1 MSFTASTYQNEFLP
15 AGADE
20 VHAVVTVTADAATVA
35 AAATAKAVVLAVDT
49 SGSMGHP
56 FTKILA
62 ARRAVAAA
70 VAEIPDGTLFA
81 VIVGSHEAACAY
93 PWGGD
98 ALVVAD
104 ERTRAEAIEIA
115 GRLEPSG
122 GTAISTWLRLA
133 RFLFDALSGPGG
145 TSTAIKLAYLLTDGK
160 NESEQRSVLEAELR
174 ACTGVFQCDARGV
187 GDAWV
192 VEELRLVTSSL
203 LGEVDIIATPDE
215 MDDDFRAFLSR
226 ALGKAV
232 ADVSLRVW
240 APQGAAVRFVRQVA
254 PAIEDLTTK
263 GVDGGPLTRDFP
275 TGAWAGGESRDY
287 HVCVSVPPGAVGE
300 EKLAARVA
308 LVVDDQPGPAALV
321 RAVWTDDEA
330 LSTRINP
337 QVAHYTGQTELADAI
352 HEGLEARKAG
362 DEARATIRL
371 GRAVAIAHASG
382 NEGTVRLLAKV
393 VDVDDPATG
402 TVRLRREVAALD
414 EMALDTRSTRTVRVT
429 KKG

>member
-1 MSFTASTYQNEFLP
+1 MSFTASTYQNEYLP
-15 AGADE
+15 AGAEE

-56 FTKILA
+56 PTKIQA
-62 ARRAVAAA
+62 ARKAVAAA

-104 ERTRAEAIEIA
+104 DRTRAEAVEIA

-133 RFLFDALSGPGG
+133 RFLFDPHPG
-145 TSTAIKLAYLLTDGK
+145 AIKLAYLLTDGK

-215 MDDDFRAFLSR
+215 MDDDFRAFLTR

-240 APQGAAVRFVRQVA
+240 APQGAAVQFVRQVA

-287 HVCVSVPPGAVGE
+287 HVSVSVPPGAVGE

-308 LVVDDQPGPAALV
+308 LVVDGQAGQSSLV
-321 RAVWTDDEA
+321 RAIWTDDEA

-393 VDVDDPATG
+393 VEVDDPASG

>member
-1 MSFTASTYQNEFLP
+1 MSFTASTYQNEYLP
-15 AGADE
+15 AGAEE

-81 VIVGSHEAACAY
+81 LIVGSHEAACAY

-104 ERTRAEAIEIA
+104 DRTRAEAIEIA

-133 RFLFDALSGPGG
+133 RFLCDPHPG
-145 TSTAIKLAYLLTDGK
+145 AIKLAYLLTDGK

-215 MDDDFRAFLSR
+215 MADDFRAFLTR

-240 APQGAAVRFVRQVA
+240 APQGAAVQFVRQVA

-287 HVCVSVPPGAVGE
+287 HVSISVPPGAVGE

-308 LVVDDQPGPAALV
+308 LVVDGQAGPSSLV
-321 RAVWTDDEA
+321 RAIWTDDEA
-330 LSTRINP
+330 LSTRIDP

-371 GRAVAIAHASG
+371 GQAVAIAHASG

-393 VDVDDPATG
+393 VEVDDPASG

>member
-70 VAEIPDGTLFA
+70 MAEIPDGTLFA
-81 VIVGSHEAACAY
+81 LVVGSHEAACAY

-104 ERTRAEAIEIA
+104 DRTRAEAIDIA

-133 RFLFDALSGPGG
+133 RFLFEPHPG
-145 TSTAIKLAYLLTDGK
+145 AIKLAYLLTDGK
-160 NESEQRSVLEAELR
+160 NESEQRSMLEAELR

-215 MDDDFRAFLSR
+215 MDDDFRAFLTR

-240 APQGAAVRFVRQVA
+240 TPQGAAVRFVRQVA

-275 TGAWAGGESRDY
+275 TGAWGGGESRDY

-308 LVVDDQPGPAALV
+308 LVVDGQAGSQALV
-321 RAVWTDDEA
+321 KAIWTDDEA

-393 VDVDDPATG
+393 VEVDDPATG

>member
-1 MSFTASTYQNEFLP
+1 MSFTASTYQNEYLP
-15 AGADE
+15 AGAEE

-56 FTKILA
+56 PTKIQA
-62 ARRAVAAA
+62 ARKAVAAA

-104 ERTRAEAIEIA
+104 DRTRAEAVEIA

-133 RFLFDALSGPGG
+133 RFLFDPHPG
-145 TSTAIKLAYLLTDGK
+145 AIKLAYLLTDGK

-174 ACTGVFQCDARGV
+174 ACTDVFQCDARGV

-215 MDDDFRAFLSR
+215 MDDDFRAFLTR

-240 APQGAAVRFVRQVA
+240 APQGAAVQFVRQVA

-287 HVCVSVPPGAVGE
+287 HVSVSVPPGAVGE

-308 LVVDDQPGPAALV
+308 LVVDGQAGQSSLV
-321 RAVWTDDEA
+321 RAIWTDDEA

-393 VDVDDPATG
+393 VEVDDPASG

>member
-1 MSFTASTYQNEFLP
+1 MSFTASTYQNEYLP
-15 AGADE
+15 AGAEE

-81 VIVGSHEAACAY
+81 VIVGSHVAACAY

-104 ERTRAEAIEIA
+104 DRTRAEAVEIA

-133 RFLFDALSGPGG
+133 RFLFDPHPG
-145 TSTAIKLAYLLTDGK
+145 AIKLAYLLTDGK

-215 MDDDFRAFLSR
+215 MDDDFRAFLTR

-240 APQGAAVRFVRQVA
+240 APQGAAVQFVRQVA
-254 PAIEDLTTK
+254 PAIEDLTTR

-287 HVCVSVPPGAVGE
+287 HVSVSVPPGAVGE

-308 LVVDDQPGPAALV
+308 LVVDGQAGQSSLV
-321 RAVWTDDEA
+321 RAIWTDDEA

-352 HEGLEARKAG
+352 HEGLEARKEG

-393 VDVDDPATG
+393 VEVDDPASG